1 MVMIYLIIFGGTM
14 GSVVKDIWSIDVE
27 DDTISTWDKMVVD
40 QRFWIVVITVA
51 ILPICLKKE
60 MQELHIVSMG
70 LFYSVLIFIFILFL
84 QLCFLGANYFAE
96 GEPITFQQFLK
107 PAEDADF
114 VSIMSALS
122 VLLVAFG
129 FATNLFPLYSALK
142 VKTNENCQVAVR
154 WSVVI
159 IAMIYLFLSLTAV
172 FLFGKQIEYADAN
185 IMENIN
191 KELSVDPDRW
201 ESYVMRVMF
210 LVVLACHIPFIFF
223 FGKEGLL
230 IMIDEIDRKSIS
242 ANLNKR
248 LQQLELRD

>member
-1 MVMIYLIIFGGTM
+1 MI
-14 GSVVKDIWSIDVE
+14 
-27 DDTISTWDKMVVD
+27 TI
-40 QRFWIVVITVA
+40 A

-96 GEPITFQQFLK
+96 GEIMTVKEFLK
-107 PAEDADF
+107 PAEDTDF
-114 VSIMSALS
+114 VKIMQALS

-159 IAMIYLFLSLTAV
+159 IAFIYLFLSLSAV
-172 FLFGKQIEYADAN
+172 FLFGKQIANVDAY

-191 KELSVDPDRW
+191 KDLSVAPNRW
-201 ESYVMRVMF
+201 GCYVRAGMF
-210 LVVLACHIPFIFF
+210 LVVPTCQIP
-223 FGKEGLL
+223 LL
-230 IMIDEIDRKSIS
+230 FCSTRGGPPPCIDR
-242 ANLNKR
+242 
-248 LQQLELRD
+248 